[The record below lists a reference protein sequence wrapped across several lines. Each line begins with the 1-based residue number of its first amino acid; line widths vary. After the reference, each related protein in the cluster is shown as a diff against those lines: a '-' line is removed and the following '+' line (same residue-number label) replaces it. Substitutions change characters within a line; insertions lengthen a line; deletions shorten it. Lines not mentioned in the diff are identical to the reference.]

1 MDTLFFI
8 ASKITQFCI
17 EPLNLVLLSVLFAL
31 LFLLLRKYALCKR
44 FLQITLMGFFII
56 GYLPLS
62 ELPLRALENAIPPTD
77 LKTLQPEKVGGL
89 IILGGAI
96 DGDTTSDRQQVTL
109 GSAAERVTKAF
120 ELMRLYPNLPYI
132 FTGNSGDLSPQGM
145 PEAEAFKQ
153 LVQEQ
158 GLDAHRGYFEGRSRN
173 TYENAAMLKPLL
185 IEASAAEATAVGGVK
200 PWILLTSASHML
212 RSVLIFKKQGIAV
225 LPLLVD
231 YQTRSY
237 LDWTGFD
244 LTIGTQQWANFLH
257 ETVGLVGYWL
267 TGKI

>member
-8 ASKITQFCI
+8 ASKVTQFCL
-17 EPLNLVLLSVLFAL
+17 EPFNLILLSVLFSL

-44 FLQITLMGFFII
+44 FLQMTLIGFFII

-62 ELPLRALENAIPPTD
+62 ELPLRALENAIPPID
-77 LKTLQPEKVGGL
+77 LKTLQPDKVGGL
-89 IILGGAI
+89 IILGVAI
-96 DGDTTSDRQQVTL
+96 DGDTTSDRQQVSL
-109 GSAAERVTKAF
+109 GSAAERATKAF
-120 ELMRLYPNLPYI
+120 ELMRLYPDLPFI

-153 LVQEQ
+153 LIQEQ
-158 GLDAHRGYFEGRSRN
+158 GLGAHRGYFEGRSRN
-173 TYENAAMLKPLL
+173 TYENAVLLKPLL
-185 IEASAAEATAVGGVK
+185 IEAGGAK
-200 PWILLTSASHML
+200 RPWILLTSASHML
-212 RSVLIFKKQGIAV
+212 RSTQIFKQQGITV
-225 LPLLVD
+225 LPFPVD

-244 LTIGTQQWANFLH
+244 LTLGAQQWANFLH

>member
-17 EPLNLVLLSVLFAL
+17 EPLNLILLSVLLAF
-31 LFLLLRKYALCKR
+31 LFLALRKYALCKH
-44 FLQITLMGFFII
+44 FLQLTLMGFFII

-62 ELPLRALENAIPPTD
+62 EFPLRVLENAISQTD
-77 LKTLQPEKVGGL
+77 LKTLQSEKVAGL

-132 FTGNSGDLSPQGM
+132 FAGNSGDLSPQGM
-145 PEAEAFKQ
+145 PEAQAFKQ
-153 LVQEQ
+153 LIQEQ
-158 GLDAHRGYFEGRSRN
+158 GLGAHRGYFEGRSRN
-173 TYENAAMLKPLL
+173 TYENAVMLKPLL
-185 IEASAAEATAVGGVK
+185 IEAGVESGRASE

-244 LTIGTQQWANFLH
+244 LTIGAQQWANFLH